1 MKHDPAKLIYHSMHK
16 RPMPGCLP
24 LFFAMS
30 ALAVAGVMLLVEVK
44 LPEPL
49 RPRGVGNVFY
59 QNDELTRFQVR
70 QHSALPLRLPT
81 DPAARLPEPDHA
93 LPLQRPI
100 ELQSAPPL
108 PITTE
113 PPDSAVL
120 DAATLLKLPPLVPE
134 GGMPQE
140 KEVEP

>member
-1 MKHDPAKLIYHSMHK
+1 MKTTPTKLIYHSLHK

-24 LFFAMS
+24 LFFLLA
-30 ALAVAGVMLLVEVK
+30 ALATGAVMWLVQVK
-44 LPEPL
+44 LPEPF
-49 RPRGVGNVFY
+49 RSRGTGAVHY
-59 QNDELTRFQVR
+59 RNDELTRFQVR

-120 DAATLLKLPPLVPE
+120 DAATLLKLPPPVPE

>member
-70 QHSALPLRLPT
+70 QHSALPLQLPVYA
-81 DPAARLPEPDHA
+81 DPTARLPLPSHE
-93 LPLQRPI
+93 LPLHR
-100 ELQSAPPL
+100 EVKLETPPAQ
-108 PITTE
+108 TFSSE
-113 PPDSAVL
+113 APDSAVL
-120 DAATLLKLPPLVPE
+120 NAEELLALPPENPAPAE
-134 GGMPQE
+134 TQAMP
-140 KEVEP
+140 